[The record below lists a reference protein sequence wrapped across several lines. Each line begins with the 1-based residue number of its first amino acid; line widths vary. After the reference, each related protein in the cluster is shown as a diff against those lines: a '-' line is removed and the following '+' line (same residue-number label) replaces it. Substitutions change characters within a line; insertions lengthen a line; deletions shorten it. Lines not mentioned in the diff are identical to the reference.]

1 MQTFWEMEKTNEVV
15 NNYFTISAQKTR
27 QTNTQSNLLII
38 TVSCEKKSCLIRSKK
53 KKASQNKKADK

>member
-1 MQTFWEMEKTNEVV
+1 MEKTNEVV

-38 TVSCEKKSCLIRSKK
+38 TVSCEKKSCLIRNKK
-53 KKASQNKKADK
+53 KKQNKTHKKK

>member
-1 MQTFWEMEKTNEVV
+1 MEKTNEVV